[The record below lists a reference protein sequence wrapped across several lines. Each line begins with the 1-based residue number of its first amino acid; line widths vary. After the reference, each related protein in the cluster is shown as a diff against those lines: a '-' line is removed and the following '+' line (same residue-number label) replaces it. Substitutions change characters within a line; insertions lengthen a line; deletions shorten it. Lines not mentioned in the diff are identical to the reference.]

1 MRRWVDVQ
9 LTNGEKTIF
18 GELSVNLKAR
28 DIVMANGD
36 VCKKALLRNKRRTIH
51 VKVHFSPENIIDK
64 VYIRNKCWNKKK
76 VCISNEEKIRL
87 YLEILKENLGKFPR
101 TLYCIKHDRRGFK
114 HNNCNI
120 MIDTVITELPDKKT
134 TEKSKKRG
142 KK

>member
-1 MRRWVDVQ
+1 MDVQ
-9 LTNGEKTIF
+9 LTNGEKIIF
-18 GELSVNLKAR
+18 GKLSVNLKVR

-51 VKVHFSPENIIDK
+51 VKVHFSSEDIIDK
-64 VYIRNKCWNKKK
+64 VYIRNKCWNIKK

-87 YLEILKENLGKFPR
+87 YLEILKENFGKFPR
-101 TLYCIKHDRRGFK
+101 TLYCIKHGRRGFK
-114 HNNCNI
+114 HNNYNI
-120 MIDTVITELPDKKT
+120 IIDTVITELPDKKT

>member
-64 VYIRNKCWNKKK
+64 VYIRNKCWNIKKC
-76 VCISNEEKIRL
+76 V
-87 YLEILKENLGKFPR
+87 YP
-101 TLYCIKHDRRGFK
+101 
-114 HNNCNI
+114 
-120 MIDTVITELPDKKT
+120 M
-134 TEKSKKRG
+134 KKRLG
-142 KK
+142 CI